1 MIGSILI
8 KMLLASTTLIISN
21 GISGM
26 IDMKINVLILISYTS
41 LIINKYKHPTIYIT
55 TKDIKQQKND
65 FKIFVFIL
73 ICDVSFITIGTKIKL
88 NINPN
93 DGVNIL
99 DIPPVKLVNTGIPI
113 NPITIYIIIIISAS
127 IKGKIS
133 ASSKTTST
141 CNVNDISD
149 KGIDIYELTINSAKN
164 ILSIAIRLIVI
175 FYPKILRSNPA
186 ATAEPITPAT
196 LGPIACINR

>member
-1 MIGSILI
+1 MYINNKLI
-8 KMLLASTTLIISN
+8 KLINSVF
-21 GISGM
+21 SVS
-26 IDMKINVLILISYTS
+26 DLILISDNN
-41 LIINKYKHPTIYIT
+41 LII
-55 TKDIKQQKND
+55 
-65 FKIFVFIL
+65 
-73 ICDVSFITIGTKIKL
+73 IGTKIKL
-88 NINPN
+88 IINPN

-99 DIPPVKLVNTGIPI
+99 DTPPEKFENTGIPTSPI
-113 NPITIYIIIIISAS
+113 NIYIIIIISAS

-149 KGIDIYELTINSAKN
+149 IGIDIYVLTINSAKN

-175 FYPKILRSNPA
+175 SYPRILSNNPA

>member
-1 MIGSILI
+1 
-8 KMLLASTTLIISN
+8 
-21 GISGM
+21 
-26 IDMKINVLILISYTS
+26 MKLS
-41 LIINKYKHPTIYIT
+41 
-55 TKDIKQQKND
+55 
-65 FKIFVFIL
+65 
-73 ICDVSFITIGTKIKL
+73 
-88 NINPN
+88 INPN

-99 DIPPVKLVNTGIPI
+99 DIPPVKLVNTGIPKS
-113 NPITIYIIIIISAS
+113 PIIIYIIIMISAS

-164 ILSIAIRLIVI
+164 ILSIAIRFIVI
-175 FYPKILRSNPA
+175 SYPKILRSNPA